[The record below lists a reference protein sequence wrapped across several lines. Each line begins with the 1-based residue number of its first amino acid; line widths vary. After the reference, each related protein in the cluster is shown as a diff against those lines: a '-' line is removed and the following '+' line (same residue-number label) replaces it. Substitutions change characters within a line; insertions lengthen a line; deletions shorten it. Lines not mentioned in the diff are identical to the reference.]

1 MNLPPAPLRLERRVD
16 FSQTDA
22 AGILHFST
30 YFIYMEAAEAEL
42 FRQLGLRLLWTE
54 DGCTRGFPRIDC
66 SARFRRPVGFDD
78 LIRIQLTLTDLVA
91 NRLHYAFQFFG
102 PDGELCASGTLVTA
116 CALRAPDGSLQSAP
130 LPDACREALLAW
142 KNQAG

>member
-1 MNLPPAPLRLERRVD
+1 MNLPPVPLRMERRVD

-30 YFIYMEAAEAEL
+30 YFVYMEAAEAEL
-42 FRQLGLRLLWTE
+42 FRQLGLKLLWNE
-54 DGCTRGFPRIDC
+54 GGSLRGFPRIDC
-66 SARFRRPVGFDD
+66 AARFRRPVGFDD
-78 LIRIQLTLTDLVA
+78 LIRIELTLSELVA
-91 NRLHYAFQFFG
+91 NRLHYAFEFFG
-102 PDGELCASGTLVTA
+102 PDGGLCATGTLVTA

-130 LPDACREALLAW
+130 LPDAYRAALLAW